1 MKEVRHQS
9 HVHTV
14 QLHSCEVLENTKIH
28 TYRKL
33 IGGYLRSE
41 TEKITIKEQR
51 VILRIS
57 EMLSNLTWMMVL

>member
-1 MKEVRHQS
+1 M
-9 HVHTV
+9 HTV

-41 TEKITIKEQR
+41 AEKIDYKGAEGNFEDQ
-51 VILRIS
+51 
-57 EMLSNLTWMMVL
+57 